1 MRNELAPMVKRRLS
15 VIIPVHNEADNLLAL
30 VERLRAAAGQLKG
43 WDMEI
48 LFVDDGSSDAS
59 VQRMDEIRES
69 GIRVGYIRLS
79 KHLRHRSEEHT
90 SELQSPMYLVC
101 RLLLEKK

>member
-30 VERLRAAAGQLKG
+30 VEHLRAAACQLKG

-59 VQRMDEIRES
+59 VQSIDEIRES
-69 GIRVGYIRLS
+69 RVPVGYIRLS
-79 KHLRHRSEEHT
+79 KTFSHHATLCAGLEHAMGFGVIT
-90 SELQSPMYLVC
+90 MDC
-101 RLLLEKK
+101 A